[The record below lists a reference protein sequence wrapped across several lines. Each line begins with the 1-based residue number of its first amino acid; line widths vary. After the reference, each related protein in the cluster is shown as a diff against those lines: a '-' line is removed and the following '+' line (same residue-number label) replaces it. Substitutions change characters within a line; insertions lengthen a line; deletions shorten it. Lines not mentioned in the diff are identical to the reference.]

1 MAKLKVEIEGSGTDS
16 AKTLIRLAAK
26 AAYGEFGYDRDGYV
40 YIQLVS
46 ADEIREINAEHRNID
61 KVTDVLSFPMMDY
74 YRGECRESFPC
85 LTESGELELGDMVIC
100 TTRAREQA
108 REFGHSF
115 ARECAYLTVHSVL
128 HLLGFDHVDEGAEK
142 AAMREKEEKILKKLG
157 LERK

>member
-1 MAKLKVEIEGSGTDS
+1 MAKLKVNISGEGTDS

-26 AAYGEFGYDRDGYV
+26 AAYSEFGYERDGFV
-40 YIQLVS
+40 YIQLV
-46 ADEIREINAEHRNID
+46 DGEEIRELNSAHRGID

-74 YRGECRESFPC
+74 YRGECREKMPC
-85 LTESGELELGDMVIC
+85 LTESGELEIGDMVIC
-100 TTRAREQA
+100 TDRAREQA

-115 ARECAYLTVHSVL
+115 PRECASLTVHSIL
-128 HLLGFDHVDEGAEK
+128 HLLGFDHVDEGEEK